1 MKAFWTSLQTATGMG
16 RAAPWIALVFI
27 LACVGLL
34 AWDRPQRR
42 RVAASLLLFLV
53 AGAFLL
59 TAAAL
64 LVDGLS
70 SDSPS
75 YHWVRFIGL
84 LLLTVA
90 VINVAAVLLFDVI
103 LTAIRLRPPDIV
115 RDLLIA
121 VAYIAA
127 TISLL
132 SLIGVNLTGIV
143 ATSAVVTAVIGFSLQ
158 DTLGNIM
165 GGMAVQ
171 LDQSIRIGDWI
182 KLGESE

>member
-1 MKAFWTSLQTATGMG
+1 MKAFWISLQTATGMG
-16 RAAPWIALVFI
+16 RGAPWIALAFV
-27 LACVGLL
+27 LACIALL

-42 RVAASLLLFLV
+42 RVVTSLLLFLV

-59 TAAAL
+59 TAAAML
-64 LVDGLS
+64 IDGI
-70 SDSPS
+70 SPDAQA
-75 YHWVRFIGL
+75 YHWVRFVGL

-143 ATSAVVTAVIGFSLQ
+143 ATSAS
-158 DTLGNIM
+158 
-165 GGMAVQ
+165 
-171 LDQSIRIGDWI
+171 
-182 KLGESE
+182 